1 MKKKDPF
8 TLEQLSNMQGI
19 PVWVESNEE
28 PYEGRWHTVEHADLE
43 NPDKTLY
50 TQEGVTYSEYGK
62 YFTAYF
68 YKESYIA
75 KIDWLT
81 SWLEK
86 ECEKIVGVD
95 KYGEYKYRR
104 YRVFACAKCGC
115 KSAVKQKFCPGCG
128 RAATED
134 AWAELEKR
142 FWRE

>member
-1 MKKKDPF
+1 M
-8 TLEQLSNMQGI
+8 EQLSNMQGI

-43 NPDKTLY
+43 NPDRTLY

-86 ECEKIVGVD
+86 NVK
-95 KYGEYKYRR
+95 
-104 YRVFACAKCGC
+104 
-115 KSAVKQKFCPGCG
+115 KSLELINTASINIGDTEFLLVQNVVVKV
-128 RAATED
+128 
-134 AWAELEKR
+134 L
-142 FWRE
+142 